1 MKILLRRKFFVEVE
15 KSRYDGGLI
24 VQKIFKA
31 ISGRNSA
38 VVFFVSVALGIT
50 KTKLLSRSSGF
61 IKPIGMY

>member
-1 MKILLRRKFFVEVE
+1 MKIFLGRKFFVEVE

-31 ISGRNSA
+31 ISGRKNA

-50 KTKLLSRSSGF
+50 NRNVLTTLEADGRN
-61 IKPIGMY
+61 